1 MIPLDDAQ
9 ISGIAHVIQ
18 LAIAPVFLLT
28 AIGTLI
34 MVLTNRLGRAVDR
47 SRVLEDRLPALQATQ
62 AAAARTELHLLAR
75 RIRLVYVATV
85 LAVLAAIFVCV
96 LIVVAFAGAFVETN
110 LTRLVAV
117 MFAVAMLAL
126 TGSLVVYLRE
136 MFLAVTSARL
146 AIAEEE
152 ER

>member
-1 MIPLDDAQ
+1 MIPFNDPQ

-47 SRVLEDRLPALQATQ
+47 SRVLEERLGSVPESVIAPVHAELQ
-62 AAAARTELHLLAR
+62 LLAR
-75 RIRLVYVATV
+75 RIRLVYVAIV
-85 LAVLAAIFVCV
+85 LAVLSALFITL
-96 LIVVAFAGAFVETN
+96 LIVAAFAGAFVETN

-117 MFAVAMLAL
+117 MFIVAILAL
-126 TGSLVVYLRE
+126 TGSLVVFLRE
-136 MFLAVTSARL
+136 IFLAVTSARL

-152 ER
+152 R